1 MKKRIRFYNTIYF
14 RVLLIFGIVF
24 SVLLLLVG
32 VVFMEIYS
40 ESVIRD
46 YEEQLITESEEI
58 AYNVEDYAINEEPSE
73 FVNFM
78 DAATSMLESQMVDA
92 WILPNYKSDNRLKK
106 RYTNVSV
113 KYKQLSKGMK
123 KTVKYVFEN
132 NESAVNQSYDE
143 IYETDLIYAAA
154 PVHDG
159 GGRVIG
165 VVLLNGIAESRINV
179 INRCKSIIIMSLFIA
194 WVVSFLIALFFARQI
209 SYPITKIRE
218 TANRLANGEYSI
230 KTGINARG
238 ELGELE
244 DTIDILS
251 DKLAENER
259 IRDRIERGRMDFFA
273 NVSHELRTP
282 ITVMRGYAESLA
294 DGYVTDK
301 DKISYSLKR
310 MLSEC
315 STMERLV
322 GDLLTLSKM
331 QNPDFEVDKEPV
343 SVVQIIENVIRSA
356 RVLCKEKNIEIKFN
370 ADDPYY
376 FMLGDYDRLKQM
388 FMIIVDN
395 AIKFS
400 DEGGKVEINIE
411 NADRMRISIRD
422 YGVGI
427 AEDMIPNIFD
437 KFYRSK
443 LRMNEKGSGLGL
455 MIARQ
460 IAIKHGGSIEVESK
474 LGEGSCFTFEFDGAE
489 SPEDEFYM

>member
-1 MKKRIRFYNTIYF
+1 MKKGIRFYNTIYF
-14 RVLLIFGIVF
+14 RMLVIFGVVF
-24 SVLLLLVG
+24 SVLLVLVG

-46 YEEQLITESEEI
+46 YEKQLITESEEI
-58 AYNVEDYAINEEPSE
+58 AYNVEDYAINDEPSE
-73 FVNFM
+73 FVNYM
-78 DAATSMLESQMVDA
+78 DAVTSMLESQMVDV

-123 KTVKYVFEN
+123 KTVKY
-132 NESAVNQSYDE
+132 
-143 IYETDLIYAAA
+143 IYAAA
-154 PVHDG
+154 PVRDG

-165 VVLLNGIAESRINV
+165 VVLLNGIAKSRVDV

-194 WVVSFLIALFFARQI
+194 WVVSFFIALFFARQI

-218 TANRLANGEYSI
+218 TANRLAKGEYSI
-230 KTGINARG
+230 QTGIGARG

-259 IRDRIERGRMDFFA
+259 IRDGIERSRMDFFA

-301 DKISYSLKR
+301 EKISYSLQR

-343 SVVQIIENVIRSA
+343 SVVQIIEDVIRSA
-356 RVLCKEKNIEIKFN
+356 RVLCKEKDIEIKFD
-370 ADDPYY
+370 ADDPYH
-376 FMLGDYDRLKQM
+376 FMLGDYERLKQM
-388 FMIIVDN
+388 FMIIIDN

-400 DEGGKVEINIE
+400 DKGGKVEIGIE

-474 LGEGSCFTFEFDGAE
+474 LGEGSCFIFEFDGAE
-489 SPEDEFYM
+489 PPEDEFYM

>member
-1 MKKRIRFYNTIYF
+1 MA
-14 RVLLIFGIVF
+14 F

-40 ESVIRD
+40 ESVIND
-46 YEEQLITESEEI
+46 YEEQLVMEAEEI
-58 AYNVEDYAINEEPSE
+58 AYNVEDYAINDEPSE
-73 FVNFM
+73 FVNYM
-78 DAATSMLESQMVDA
+78 DAAASMLESQMVDV

-106 RYTNVSV
+106 RFTNVSV

-123 KTVKYVFEN
+123 KVVKHVFNEN
-132 NESAVNQSYDE
+132 DSAINQDFDE
-143 IYETDLIYAAA
+143 IYGTDLIYAAA

-159 GGRVIG
+159 GGRVVG
-165 VVLLNGIAESRINV
+165 VVLLNGIAESRISV

-194 WVVSFLIALFFARQI
+194 WVVSFLIALFFARRI

-218 TANRLANGEYSI
+218 AANRLANGEYSI
-230 KTGINARG
+230 KAEIKTGG
-238 ELGELE
+238 ELRELK
-244 DTIDILS
+244 DTMDILS
-251 DKLAENER
+251 DKLTENER
-259 IRDRIERGRMDFFA
+259 VRDRIERGRMDFFA

-301 DKISYSLKR
+301 EKISYSLQR
-310 MLSEC
+310 MLVEC
-315 STMERLV
+315 SAMERLV

-331 QNPDFEVDKEPV
+331 QNPDFEIDKEPV
-343 SVVQIIENVIRSA
+343 SVVQILENVIRSA
-356 RVLCKEKNIEIKFN
+356 RVLCREKNIEIKLSN
-370 ADDPYY
+370 DDPYH

-388 FMIIVDN
+388 FMIILDN

-400 DEGGKVEINIE
+400 DEGGKVEISIS
-411 NADRMRISIRD
+411 NADRMHISIRD

-427 AEDMIPNIFD
+427 DKDMLPNIFD

-460 IAIKHGGSIEVESK
+460 IALKHGGSIEVESEP
-474 LGEGSCFTFEFDGAE
+474 GEGSTFTFEFDIAE
-489 SPEDEFYM
+489 YPEDEFYM